1 MTGQCSIR
9 LNGVIA
15 SMNEALEEEDSR
27 SKLIEL
33 NERISAKAAL
43 IAKGRI
49 LLLEDDV
56 QCTCNDEVSESGWGE
71 G

>member
-1 MTGQCSIR
+1 M
-9 LNGVIA
+9 NGVIT

-33 NERISAKAAL
+33 NERISGKAAL
-43 IAKGRI
+43 VAKGRV

-56 QCTCNDEVSESGWGE
+56 QCTCNDEVGESV
-71 G
+71 